1 MTNLSSS
8 ESGVADGDVIP
19 SSERE
24 GEGEADEDEEPLLDS
39 RVQNGRGRAV
49 ATSITCKRPLPVLVT

>member
-24 GEGEADEDEEPLLDS
+24 GEGVADEEPLLDS